1 MLLFEFDVIVAQ
13 ADVVGLEVNVL
24 VGIADAIDLV
34 ADEFTQLG
42 HIARIGTK
50 IEQVERRTRRTLDDN
65 LARISTS
72 RHHTH
77 LYALTQR

>member
-34 ADEFTQLG
+34 ADEFAQLS
-42 HIARIGTK
+42 HIARIGSK
-50 IEQVERRTRRTLDDN
+50 VEQIERR
-65 LARISTS
+65 A
-72 RHHTH
+72 
-77 LYALTQR
+77 